1 MSEPIAAIATNPVP
15 SAIGIVRLSGDG
27 ALSLADRV
35 FRPADGRPLS
45 AHTGRQ
51 LVYGG
56 VLDAQGQVIDYALA
70 VTFPGPRSYTGEDSA
85 EFQCHGSPVVL
96 QELLRA
102 LFALGARQA
111 RAGEFTRRAFLNGRM
126 DLMQAESVADLID
139 AETHQAA
146 RNAVGQL
153 SGVLSRRVA
162 GIYGTLMD
170 IVSRFYAVVDY
181 PDEDIAPL
189 EEAEI
194 TAALE
199 SAGQQLSELAA
210 TFDRGRLLKNG
221 LPTAILG
228 RPNVGKSSLLN
239 ALLGYDRA
247 IVTDVAGT
255 TRDTVEE
262 KVQVGGLLLRLI
274 DTAGIRSTDD
284 LVEQIGVERAKEA
297 AQRAALA
304 LVVLDASS
312 PLSPEDEAAL
322 TAAAKAGKTL
332 IVLNKSDLPPV
343 LTPHTLPLC
352 AGNAVS
358 ISAKDGSGIRALEE
372 AVTALFPV
380 GAPAQGQ
387 ILTNPRQAD
396 AVHRAA
402 QAVEGALAALRQGLT
417 PDAVLSDAEAALSA
431 LGELN
436 GKELREDLVSTIFSR
451 FCVGK

>member
-56 VLDAQGQVIDYALA
+56 VLDTQGQVIDYALA

-139 AETHQAA
+139 AETHEAA

-153 SGVLSRRVA
+153 DGVLSRRVA
-162 GIYGTLMD
+162 GIYDTLMD

-181 PDEDIAPL
+181 PDEDIAPP

-194 TAALE
+194 AAALQ
-199 SAGQQLSELAA
+199 SAGRQLSELAA

-221 LPTAILG
+221 LPAAILG

-262 KVQVGGLLLRLI
+262 KVQLGGLLLRLI

-284 LVEQIGVERAKEA
+284 PVERIGVERAKEA
-297 AQRAALA
+297 AERAALA

-312 PLSPEDEAAL
+312 PLSPEDEAVL
-322 TAAAKAGKTL
+322 AAAAQAPKML

-343 LTPHTLPLC
+343 LTPDTLPPC
-352 AGNAVS
+352 AGSAVS
-358 ISAKDGSGIRALEE
+358 VSAKDGSGIRELEKAAE
-372 AVTALFPV
+372 ALFPA
-380 GAPAQGQ
+380 GAPARGQ

-396 AVHRAA
+396 AVRRAA
-402 QAVEGALAALRQGLT
+402 QAVEGALTALGQGLT